1 MTSYLIFDKTSNAA
15 NFNATIFGTSGAR
28 LAQPSGATR
37 QALEV
42 VNLGT
47 SNALRVR
54 SGAQHN
60 AIVVGPSGNVG
71 LGTATPVTPLHIH
84 ATTYVSGG
92 NVGIGTTAPIANLHV
107 QGDTQL
113 TGILSAGELRPNG
126 LIAWLPFAGH
136 LFDLSGSNI
145 IGAPTIGSAS
155 ATPSAATATTTAV
168 NYNPNGREGTSLVG
182 VNPPGG
188 AAATYVTYPI
198 ITAAT
203 ALPSPTA
210 PAGFAV
216 TAWVRPYATA
226 TTGNRQFFFGTDGG
240 YGATTVAGA
249 SILAIGL
256 EPTTN
261 YPVVLLQPSQGSYVT
276 LTAPVVIPLNAWTH
290 FTVTLSGTAAS
301 PNNTLTLYING
312 TAQGTVQSYTHATA
326 APAYLANLLL
336 FNGFTG
342 ATNAFHGEL
351 DTVQVYQ
358 RPLTLA
364 EIAAAS
370 TASSEKT
377 PAIQAHS
384 VRITGALQLSDA
396 TTLDV
401 TPSNSSN
408 AASTLQVTTSDY
420 QMRDMTGNIA
430 SVPDVTNGKV
440 IPVPFGP
447 FANSPNEGSIFLD
460 NSVTNPGSNGAYLS
474 SLNSNAYGFNWWQNG
489 GFTVET
495 WVNFKTL
502 NNLNNTYICGNMNTN
517 DVGDYWS
524 LRINNSGIFRFR
536 YWNGAGVIV
545 DGVSTLSTN
554 TWYHL
559 AVTCDAGSPNNIRM
573 FVNGSLETTATVS
586 GTPIIDTTI
595 PFAIGQFSSGLN
607 VNGYVANT
615 RLVRGAALYTATFTP
630 PTAPLGPATSGITA
644 LLLRAA
650 KFQRTPLQLTSDG
663 RLSVAKITA
672 TDPSISSQAY
682 PPAAFTGH
690 VTNITTSTYGNGY
703 YIVSAS
709 SEFSTSLQ
717 AWRLFDRTGT
727 QWASISAAAYNTS
740 TPYSYNGTITT
751 IDTNGISYSG
761 EWAQIQ
767 LPLSISLTAYTITG
781 SSGQPIKFPARFY
794 ILGSINGVNWTLVS
808 QQSAI
813 PYSASPQL
821 FTVNTTRAFTYYRI
835 VVNQITGNGTLVD
848 FSEWLLYGKP
858 ESLNITSD
866 GRLGVGVVNPTQAL
880 EVAGNAVF
888 GGNVNVG
895 GIIGDQSLQISPYVT
910 FDGTTTN
917 RDLFL
922 TWMQYVTSLRYRYN
936 FGPTALRKNVWW
948 NTSQSVDIY
957 DSLTYSTIA
966 IGSLV
971 ANAYYGSVLIPDGRV
986 VFVPHGA
993 TAGFGIFNPSTNSY
1007 STISMSPSPPTYAYS
1022 GGVLLP
1028 DGRIVFVP
1036 ANTTTIGL
1044 FNPATNTYSTILVGA
1059 PGSNAY
1065 QGGVLLPDGRVLFVP
1080 NNATTIGLFNPTTNT
1095 YSTILGAPGSAAYI
1109 GGVLLPDGRVVFV
1122 PQYATTI
1129 GLFNSVTNTYT
1140 TILGAPGTGAY
1151 YGGVLLPDGRVV
1163 FVPTSATTIGIFNPA
1178 TNTFSTIL
1186 GLPGSAA
1193 YIGGVLLPDG
1203 RVIFAPHN
1211 TTTIGLF
1218 NPVTNT
1224 YSTIAT
1230 TLSANTGAYLGCTLL
1245 PDGRVVFVPLNVS
1258 TIGIL
1263 TTSQKSRPPPPEL
1276 CYHPCFNKF

>member
-15 NFNATIFGTSGAR
+15 NFNATIFGASGAR
-28 LAQPSGATR
+28 VAQPSGATR

-60 AIVVGPSGNVG
+60 ALVVGPAGNVG
-71 LGTATPVTPLHIH
+71 VGTATPVTPFHIH
-84 ATTYVSGG
+84 AQATYVSGG

-168 NYNPNGREGTSLVG
+168 NYNPNGREGSSLVG

-198 ITAAT
+198 ITAAA

-240 YGATTVAGA
+240 YGAAPTLAGA

-358 RPLTLA
+358 RPLTTA
-364 EIAAAS
+364 EIAATA

-384 VRITGALQLSDA
+384 VRITGTLQLSDT

-401 TPSNSSN
+401 TPTNSSN

-420 QMRDMTGNIA
+420 QMRDLSGNIA

-460 NSVTNPGSNGAYLS
+460 NPVTNPGSNGAYLS

-545 DGVSTLSTN
+545 DGVSTLSVN

-559 AVTCDAGSPNNIRM
+559 AVTCDAGSPNNIRV

-607 VNGYVANT
+607 VNGYLANT

-630 PTAPLGPATSGITA
+630 PTAPLGPATSGITV

-663 RLSVAKITA
+663 RLSVSKITA
-672 TDPSISSQAY
+672 ADTSISSQAY
-682 PPAAFTGH
+682 PPAALTGH
-690 VTNITTSTYGNGY
+690 VTNITTSTYGKGY

-709 SEFSTSLQ
+709 SEYSASYQ
-717 AWRLFDRTGT
+717 GWRLFDRTGT
-727 QWASISAAAYNTS
+727 QWASSTTYNASA
-740 TPYSYNGTITT
+740 PYSHNGTITT
-751 IDTNGISYSG
+751 IDTNGINYSG

-781 SSGQPIKFPARFY
+781 SNDSNDFPARFY
-794 ILGSINGVNWTLVS
+794 ILGSINGANWTLVS

-835 VVNQITGNGTLVD
+835 VVNQLTGNGVIVD

-858 ESLNITSD
+858 EALNITSD

-888 GGNVNVG
+888 GGNISAGNLGMFRNRIINGDMTIAQRGVSVANGTGNTGVYLIDRFNVNTNITTG
-895 GIIGDQSLQISPYVT
+895 NITQTQQTLATTDTPYQYGFKKSLRITASLACTNYLFINPEQSIEGFNISD
-910 FDGTTTN
+910 FNWGTTYGVPVTISFWFRTN
-917 RDLFL
+917 AGANSIISVGLRSASS
-922 TWMQYVTSLRYRYN
+922 TIYTYVSSVTVTGNSIWQYITVSIPPPPNGSIWPNDNTRSLRAHIGCYQSN
-936 FGPTALRKNVWW
+936 AITSSVNTWSTDFQMTA
-948 NTSQSVDIY
+948 
-957 DSLTYSTIA
+957 
-966 IGSLV
+966 
-971 ANAYYGSVLIPDGRV
+971 
-986 VFVPHGA
+986 
-993 TAGFGIFNPSTNSY
+993 FNSTNIWATLNNY
-1007 STISMSPSPPTYAYS
+1007 IEFT
-1022 GGVLLP
+1022 GVQLEK
-1028 DGRIVFVP
+1028 G
-1036 ANTTTIGL
+1036 
-1044 FNPATNTYSTILVGA
+1044 
-1059 PGSNAY
+1059 
-1065 QGGVLLPDGRVLFVP
+1065 
-1080 NNATTIGLFNPTTNT
+1080 
-1095 YSTILGAPGSAAYI
+1095 
-1109 GGVLLPDGRVVFV
+1109 
-1122 PQYATTI
+1122 
-1129 GLFNSVTNTYT
+1129 
-1140 TILGAPGTGAY
+1140 
-1151 YGGVLLPDGRVV
+1151 
-1163 FVPTSATTIGIFNPA
+1163 
-1178 TNTFSTIL
+1178 
-1186 GLPGSAA
+1186 
-1193 YIGGVLLPDG
+1193 
-1203 RVIFAPHN
+1203 
-1211 TTTIGLF
+1211 
-1218 NPVTNT
+1218 
-1224 YSTIAT
+1224 TIAT
-1230 TLSANTGAYLGCTLL
+1230 PFEFRPYPIELQLCYRYFWRLSGNIYGLIGCATQINGSLIRFGLTFPVPMRITPTTITLNG
-1245 PDGRVVFVPLNVS
+1245 
-1258 TIGIL
+1258 TIIVDPGKS
-1263 TTSQKSRPPPPEL
+1263 TTSINNYVGTDSSFTQAMIDLSL
-1276 CYHPCFNKF
+1276 AGTQGTAYFCYVQSGNNYIDVNSEIS

>member
-15 NFNATIFGTSGAR
+15 NFNATIFGASGAR
-28 LAQPSGATR
+28 ISQPSGATR

-71 LGTATPVTPLHIH
+71 VGTATPVTPLHIH
-84 ATTYVSGG
+84 AQATYVSGG

-168 NYNPNGREGTSLVG
+168 HYNPNGREGTSLVG

-198 ITAAT
+198 ITAAA

-210 PAGFAV
+210 PTGFAV

-240 YGATTVAGA
+240 YGSAATLAGA

-261 YPVVLLQPSQGSYVT
+261 YPVVLLQQSQGSYVT

-358 RPLTLA
+358 RPLTTA
-364 EIAAAS
+364 EIAATA

-384 VRITGALQLSDA
+384 VRITGTLQLSDT

-401 TPSNSSN
+401 TPTNSSN

-420 QMRDMTGNIA
+420 QMRDLSGNIA

-460 NSVTNPGSNGAYLS
+460 NPVTNPGSNGAYLTMQ
-474 SLNSNAYGFNWWQNG
+474 NSNAYGFNWWQNG
-489 GFTVET
+489 GFTFET
-495 WVNFKTL
+495 WVNSKSIQAG
-502 NNLNNTYICGNMNTN
+502 NAYIIGQM
-517 DVGDYWS
+517 DPIISSSRWWS
-524 LRINNSGIFRFR
+524 IHLANGILEFM
-536 YWNGAGVIV
+536 YWNGSVGVLET
-545 DGVSTLSTN
+545 GLSTFSTN
-554 TWYHL
+554 TWYHI
-559 AVTCDAGSPNNIRM
+559 AVTCDAGNPTNTIRL
-573 FVNGSLETTATVS
+573 FVNGSLEKTSTVN
-586 GTPIIDTTI
+586 GTPQISSTVPITM
-595 PFAIGQFSSGLN
+595 GQYTSVG
-607 VNGYVANT
+607 ANNAYISNS
-615 RLVRGAALYTATFTP
+615 RWVRGAALYTTTFTP
-630 PTAPLGPATSGITA
+630 PTAPLGPATSGTTV
-644 LLLRAA
+644 LLLRTA

-663 RLSVAKITA
+663 QLSVSKITA
-672 TDPSISSQAY
+672 ADTSISSQAY
-682 PPAAFTGH
+682 PPAALTGH
-690 VTNITTSTYGNGY
+690 VTNITTSTYGKGY

-709 SEFSTSLQ
+709 SEFSTSYQ
-717 AWRLFDRTGT
+717 GWRLFDRTGT
-727 QWASISAAAYNTS
+727 QWASGYTYSAS
-740 TPYSYNGTITT
+740 SPYSHNGTITT
-751 IDTNGISYSG
+751 SDTNGINYSG
-761 EWAQIQ
+761 EWIQIQ
-767 LPLSISLTAYTITG
+767 LPLSISLTAYTLTG
-781 SSGQPIKFPARFY
+781 TSGQSIKFPARFY

-835 VVNQITGNGTLVD
+835 VINQLTGNGIVAD

-858 ESLNITSD
+858 ESLNITAD

-888 GGNVNVG
+888 GGNISAGNLGMFRNRIINGDMRIDQRNNG
-895 GIIGDQSLQISPYVT
+895 GILSNTGYSVDRWLSTNINTQGGQCTTQRVQDSPANFSSSLKFT
-910 FDGTTTN
+910 NTNAGTGIN
-917 RDLFL
+917 
-922 TWMQYVTSLRYRYN
+922 QQHLRYIMEGYTIADFNWGTSYAAPITISFWVKSSISGN
-936 FGPTALRKNVWW
+936 FGITLN
-948 NTSQSVDIY
+948 
-957 DSLTYSTIA
+957 
-966 IGSLV
+966 GSLV
-971 ANAYYGSVLIPDGRV
+971 DTLHQRYGLLYTINNSNVWEYKTITIPGSTTGIWNIDNTVGLIIIFGFGYATSRKIPYNNEWISAAEFYIMAANAS
-986 VFVPHGA
+986 
-993 TAGFGIFNPSTNSY
+993 NS
-1007 STISMSPSPPTYAYS
+1007 
-1022 GGVLLP
+1022 
-1028 DGRIVFVP
+1028 
-1036 ANTTTIGL
+1036 
-1044 FNPATNTYSTILVGA
+1044 
-1059 PGSNAY
+1059 
-1065 QGGVLLPDGRVLFVP
+1065 
-1080 NNATTIGLFNPTTNT
+1080 
-1095 YSTILGAPGSAAYI
+1095 
-1109 GGVLLPDGRVVFV
+1109 
-1122 PQYATTI
+1122 
-1129 GLFNSVTNTYT
+1129 
-1140 TILGAPGTGAY
+1140 
-1151 YGGVLLPDGRVV
+1151 
-1163 FVPTSATTIGIFNPA
+1163 
-1178 TNTFSTIL
+1178 
-1186 GLPGSAA
+1186 
-1193 YIGGVLLPDG
+1193 
-1203 RVIFAPHN
+1203 
-1211 TTTIGLF
+1211 
-1218 NPVTNT
+1218 
-1224 YSTIAT
+1224 IAT
-1230 TLSANTGAYLGCTLL
+1230 TLNATFQLTGLQLEKGILATPFEFRPYQIELQLCQRYYYLFKSRTSVGTEVNLGLGVAHNANTATFILSLCIPLRTHAPILECSRGTASYSSAVTFLGNASDDVYTYNYGTATARFFTSIRLIEEVEPNNADRFGFYLTGSSGLTAGDAIIFITTGTLGTFL
-1245 PDGRVVFVPLNVS
+1245 ALNA
-1258 TIGIL
+1258 
-1263 TTSQKSRPPPPEL
+1263 EL
-1276 CYHPCFNKF
+1276 